1 MPCLLGSFA
10 IQWIVLDKIKQT
22 LIEGLTS
29 KLKIH
34 HSVYR
39 LPCTSEFLE
48 ELISN
53 TLSEAGYINDWQPNR
68 SHSISVDMSLESG
81 ESFSVKSGVY
91 ANNTLTFS
99 GSRLGKYQTLDA
111 MISSVVDNS
120 ADYYVCLAK
129 SDQDWSSVPAKNEK
143 KVYYLFI
150 FDSKTL
156 IYDSGVWNKVETKS
170 GGYNYVMESI
180 GLSARINTSMSSQL
194 WTSVN
199 ESLIGA
205 PTKLEINV

>member
-1 MPCLLGSFA
+1 MLEE
-10 IQWIVLDKIKQT
+10 IKQT
-22 LIEGLTS
+22 LISGLIE

-48 ELISN
+48 ELIS
-53 TLSEAGYINDWQPNR
+53 TVFTEHGLINDWKPNR

-81 ESFSVKSGVY
+81 ESFSIKSGVY

-99 GSRLGKYQTLDA
+99 GSRLGKHDGLDN
-111 MISSVVDNS
+111 MIASVVSNS

-129 SDQDWSSVPAKNEK
+129 SDQDWSSVPSQNEK
-143 KVYYLFI
+143 KIYYLFV
-150 FDSKTL
+150 FPSQTL
-156 IYDSGVWNKVETKS
+156 IYDNGLWNKVETKS

-180 GLSARINTSMSSQL
+180 GMSARINTSMSSQL

-199 ESLIGA
+199 ESLIGS
-205 PTKLEINV
+205 PTKLEIL

>member
-1 MPCLLGSFA
+1 
-10 IQWIVLDKIKQT
+10 VLEQIKNI
-22 LIEGLTS
+22 LIEGLIE

-48 ELISN
+48 ELIS
-53 TLSEAGYINDWQPNR
+53 TVFTEKGLINDWKPNR

-81 ESFSVKSGVY
+81 ESFSIKSGVY

-99 GSRLGKYQTLDA
+99 GSRLGKHDGLDN
-111 MISSVVDNS
+111 MIASVVSNS
-120 ADYYVCLAK
+120 ADWYVCLAK
-129 SDQDWSSVPAKNEK
+129 ADQDWSSVPSQNEK
-143 KVYYLFI
+143 KIYYLFV
-150 FDSKTL
+150 FPSQTL
-156 IYDSGVWNKVETKS
+156 IYDNGLWNKVETKS

-180 GLSARINTSMSSQL
+180 GMSARINTSMSSQL

-199 ESLIGA
+199 ESLIGS
-205 PTKLEINV
+205 PTKLEIL

>member
-1 MPCLLGSFA
+1 VIDL
-10 IQWIVLDKIKQT
+10 IKNI
-22 LIEGLTS
+22 LIEGLTE

-53 TLSEAGYINDWQPNR
+53 TFTQSGLINNWQPNR
-68 SHSISVDMSLESG
+68 SHSVSVDMSLDTG
-81 ESFSVKSGVY
+81 QSFSIKSGVY

-99 GSRLGKYQTLDA
+99 GSRLGKHETLDA

-129 SDQDWSSVPAKNEK
+129 ADQDWSCVPSQNEK
-143 KVYYLFI
+143 KIYYLFV
-150 FDSKTL
+150 FDAQTL
-156 IYDSGVWNKVETKS
+156 IYDNGLWNKVQTKS

-199 ESLIGA
+199 ESLIGS
-205 PTKLEINV
+205 PTKLEIL

>member
-1 MPCLLGSFA
+1 M
-10 IQWIVLDKIKQT
+10 LDQIKNI
-22 LIEGLTS
+22 LITGLTE
-29 KLKIH
+29 KLKVH

-48 ELISN
+48 ELIASAL
-53 TLSEAGYINDWQPNR
+53 TEAGYTNDWQPNR
-68 SHSISVDMSLESG
+68 SHSISVDMSLNSG
-81 ESFSVKSGVY
+81 QSFSVKSGVY

-99 GSRLGKYQTLDA
+99 GSRLGKHVGLDN
-111 MISSVVDNS
+111 MIASVIDNS

-129 SDQDWSSVPAKNEK
+129 SDQDWSSVPSQNEK
-143 KVYYLFI
+143 KIYYLFV
-150 FDSKTL
+150 FPAQTL

-180 GLSARINTSMSSQL
+180 GMSARINTSMSSQL

-199 ESLIGA
+199 ESIVGS
-205 PTKLEINV
+205 PTKLEIL

>member
-1 MPCLLGSFA
+1 MLE
-10 IQWIVLDKIKQT
+10 QIKNI
-22 LIEGLTS
+22 LIEGLTE

-53 TLSEAGYINDWQPNR
+53 TFTEHGLINDWQPNR
-68 SHSISVDMSLESG
+68 SHSVSVDMSLESG
-81 ESFSVKSGVY
+81 ESFSIKSGVY

-99 GSRLGKYQTLDA
+99 GSRLGKHDGLDN
-111 MISSVVDNS
+111 MIASVVDNS

-129 SDQDWSSVPAKNEK
+129 SDQDWSCVPSQNEK
-143 KVYYLFI
+143 KIYYLFV
-150 FDSKTL
+150 FDAQTL
-156 IYDSGVWNKVETKS
+156 IYDNGLWNKVQTKS

-180 GLSARINTSMSSQL
+180 GMSARINTSMSSQL

-199 ESLIGA
+199 EALIGP
-205 PTKLEINV
+205 PTKLEIL

>member
-1 MPCLLGSFA
+1 M
-10 IQWIVLDKIKQT
+10 LDTIKNI
-22 LIEGLTS
+22 LIEGLTE

-53 TLSEAGYINDWQPNR
+53 TFTQSGLINDWQPNR
-68 SHSISVDMSLESG
+68 SHSVSVDMSLDTG
-81 ESFSVKSGVY
+81 QSFSIKSGVY

-99 GSRLGKYQTLDA
+99 GSRLGKHETLDA

-129 SDQDWSSVPAKNEK
+129 SDQDWSCVPSQNEK
-143 KVYYLFI
+143 KIYYLFV
-150 FDSKTL
+150 FDAQTL
-156 IYDSGVWNKVETKS
+156 IYDNGLWNKVQTKS

-180 GLSARINTSMSSQL
+180 GMSARINTSMSSQL

-205 PTKLEINV
+205 PTKLEIL

>member
-1 MPCLLGSFA
+1 MIDL
-10 IQWIVLDKIKQT
+10 IKNI
-22 LIEGLTS
+22 LIEGLTE

-53 TLSEAGYINDWQPNR
+53 TFTQSGLINDWQPNR
-68 SHSISVDMSLESG
+68 SHSVSVDMSLDTG
-81 ESFSVKSGVY
+81 QSFSIKSGVY

-99 GSRLGKYQTLDA
+99 GSRLGKHETLDA

-129 SDQDWSSVPAKNEK
+129 SDQDWSCVPSQNEK
-143 KVYYLFI
+143 KIYYLFV
-150 FDSKTL
+150 FDAQTL
-156 IYDSGVWNKVETKS
+156 IYDNGLWNKVQTKS

-180 GLSARINTSMSSQL
+180 GMSARINTSMSSQL

-199 ESLIGA
+199 ESLIGS
-205 PTKLEINV
+205 PTKLEIL

>member
-1 MPCLLGSFA
+1 M
-10 IQWIVLDKIKQT
+10 LDTIKNI
-22 LIEGLTS
+22 LIEGLTE

-48 ELISN
+48 ELISTVFTEN
-53 TLSEAGYINDWQPNR
+53 GLINDWKPNR

-81 ESFSVKSGVY
+81 ESFSIKSGVY

-99 GSRLGKYQTLDA
+99 GSRLGKHDGLDN
-111 MISSVVDNS
+111 MIASVVSNS

-129 SDQDWSSVPAKNEK
+129 ADQDWSSVPSQNEIK
-143 KVYYLFI
+143 TYYLFV
-150 FDSKTL
+150 FPSQTL
-156 IYDSGVWNKVETKS
+156 IYDNGLWNKVETKS

-180 GLSARINTSMSSQL
+180 GMSARINTSMSSQL

-199 ESLIGA
+199 ESLIGS
-205 PTKLEINV
+205 PTKLEIL

>member
-1 MPCLLGSFA
+1 MLE
-10 IQWIVLDKIKQT
+10 QIKNI
-22 LIEGLTS
+22 LIEGLTE

-53 TLSEAGYINDWQPNR
+53 TFTEHGLINDWQPNR
-68 SHSISVDMSLESG
+68 SHSVSVDMSLESG
-81 ESFSVKSGVY
+81 ESFSIKSGVY

-111 MISSVVDNS
+111 MIDSVVSNT

-129 SDQDWSSVPAKNEK
+129 ADQDWSSVPSQNEK
-143 KVYYLFI
+143 KIYYLFV
-150 FDSKTL
+150 FDAQTL
-156 IYDSGVWNKVETKS
+156 IYDNGLWNKVQTKS

-180 GLSARINTSMSSQL
+180 GMSARINTSMSSQL

-199 ESLIGA
+199 ESLIGP
-205 PTKLEINV
+205 PTKLEIL

>member
-1 MPCLLGSFA
+1 MLEA
-10 IQWIVLDKIKQT
+10 IKQT
-22 LIEGLTS
+22 LISGLTE

-81 ESFSVKSGVY
+81 ESFSIKSGVY

-99 GSRLGKYQTLDA
+99 GSRLGKYDGLDN
-111 MISSVVDNS
+111 MIASVVSNS

-129 SDQDWSSVPAKNEK
+129 ADQDWSSVPSQNEIK
-143 KVYYLFI
+143 TYYLFV
-150 FDSKTL
+150 FPSQTL
-156 IYDSGVWNKVETKS
+156 IYDNGLWNKVQTKS

-199 ESLIGA
+199 ESLIGS
-205 PTKLEINV
+205 PIKLEIL

>member
-1 MPCLLGSFA
+1 
-10 IQWIVLDKIKQT
+10 VLDIIKQT
-22 LIEGLTS
+22 LIEGLTK

-53 TLSEAGYINDWQPNR
+53 TFTQSGLINDWQPNR
-68 SHSISVDMSLESG
+68 SHSVSVDMSLESG
-81 ESFSVKSGVY
+81 ESFSIKSGVY

-99 GSRLGKYQTLDA
+99 GSRLGKYETLDA
-111 MISSVVDNS
+111 MISSVVSNS

-129 SDQDWSSVPAKNEK
+129 ADQDWSSVPSQNEK
-143 KVYYLFI
+143 KIYYLFV
-150 FDSKTL
+150 FDAQTL
-156 IYDSGVWNKVETKS
+156 IYDNGLWNKVQTKS

-180 GLSARINTSMSSQL
+180 GMSARINTSMSSQL

-199 ESLIGA
+199 ESLIGP
-205 PTKLEINV
+205 PTKLEIL

>member
-1 MPCLLGSFA
+1 M
-10 IQWIVLDKIKQT
+10 LDIIKQI
-22 LIEGLTS
+22 LIEGLTE

-53 TLSEAGYINDWQPNR
+53 TLKEAGYINDWQPNR
-68 SHSISVDMSLESG
+68 SHSVSIDMSLESG
-81 ESFSVKSGVY
+81 ESFSIKSGVY

-99 GSRLGKYQTLDA
+99 GSRLGKYDGLDN
-111 MISSVVDNS
+111 MIASVVSNS

-129 SDQDWSSVPAKNEK
+129 ADQDWSSVPSQNETK
-143 KVYYLFI
+143 IYYLFV
-150 FDSKTL
+150 FPSQTL
-156 IYDSGVWNKVETKS
+156 IYDNGLWNKVQTKS

-180 GLSARINTSMSSQL
+180 GMSARINTSMSSQL

-199 ESLIGA
+199 ESLIGS
-205 PTKLEINV
+205 PTKLEIL

>member
-1 MPCLLGSFA
+1 M
-10 IQWIVLDKIKQT
+10 LDILKNI
-22 LIEGLTS
+22 LVEGLTN
-29 KLKIH
+29 KLKVH

-48 ELISN
+48 ELIASVL
-53 TLSEAGYINDWQPNR
+53 TEAGYINDWQPNR

-81 ESFSVKSGVY
+81 ESFSIKSGVY

-120 ADYYVCLAK
+120 AKYYVCLAK
-129 SDQDWSSVPAKNEK
+129 ADQDWSSVPAENEK

-150 FDSKTL
+150 FDSQTL
-156 IYDSGVWNKVETKS
+156 IYDTGVWNKVETKS
-170 GGYNYVMESI
+170 GGYNYVMDSI
-180 GLSARINTSMSSQL
+180 GMSARINTSMSSQL

-205 PTKLEINV
+205 PTKLEIF

>member
-1 MPCLLGSFA
+1 M
-10 IQWIVLDKIKQT
+10 LDNIKQI

-48 ELISN
+48 ELIAN
-53 TLSEAGYINDWQPNR
+53 TLTEAGHINDWKPNR

-129 SDQDWSSVPAKNEK
+129 SDQDWSPVPAKNEK

-150 FDSKTL
+150 FDSQTL
-156 IYDSGVWNKVETKS
+156 IYDSGVWNKVQTKS

-180 GLSARINTSMSSQL
+180 GMSARINTSMSSQL

-199 ESLIGA
+199 ESLIGS
-205 PTKLEINV
+205 PTKLDIQ

>member
-1 MPCLLGSFA
+1 MLE
-10 IQWIVLDKIKQT
+10 QIKNI
-22 LIEGLTS
+22 LIPGLTE

-48 ELISN
+48 ELIASAL
-53 TLSEAGYINDWQPNR
+53 TEAGYINDWQPNR

-111 MISSVVDNS
+111 MIDSVVNNS
-120 ADYYVCLAK
+120 AKYYVCLAK
-129 SDQDWSSVPAKNEK
+129 ADQDWSSVPAKNEK

-150 FDSKTL
+150 FDAQTL
-156 IYDSGVWNKVETKS
+156 VYDSNVWNKVETKS

-180 GLSARINTSMSSQL
+180 GMSARINTSMSSQL

-205 PTKLEINV
+205 PTKLEIE

>member
-1 MPCLLGSFA
+1 M
-10 IQWIVLDKIKQT
+10 LDNIKQI

-48 ELISN
+48 ELIAN
-53 TLSEAGYINDWQPNR
+53 TFTENGLINDWQPNR
-68 SHSISVDMSLESG
+68 SHSVSVDMSLESG
-81 ESFSVKSGVY
+81 ESFSIKSGVY

-120 ADYYVCLAK
+120 ARYYVCLAK
-129 SDQDWSSVPAKNEK
+129 SEEDWSSVPAENEK
-143 KVYYLFI
+143 KVYYLFV
-150 FDSKTL
+150 FDSQTL
-156 IYDSGVWNKVETKS
+156 IYDSGVWNKVQTKS

-205 PTKLEINV
+205 PTKLEIV

>member
-1 MPCLLGSFA
+1 MLDTIKNILILGL
-10 IQWIVLDKIKQT
+10 VD
-22 LIEGLTS
+22 

-48 ELISN
+48 ENIANIFTENGL
-53 TLSEAGYINDWQPNR
+53 INDWQPNR
-68 SHSISVDMSLESG
+68 SHSVSVDLSLSSG
-81 ESFSVKSGVY
+81 ESFSIKSGVY

-99 GSRLGKYQTLDA
+99 GSRLGKYQTLDD
-111 MISSVVDNS
+111 MVSSVVDNS

-129 SDQDWSSVPAKNEK
+129 SDQDWSSIPAKNEK
-143 KVYYLFI
+143 KVYYLFA
-150 FDSKTL
+150 FPSQTL
-156 IYDSGVWNKVETKS
+156 IYDSNVWNKVDTKS

-180 GLSARINTSMSSQL
+180 GMSARINTSMSSQL

-205 PTKLEINV
+205 PTKLEIL

>member
-1 MPCLLGSFA
+1 M
-10 IQWIVLDKIKQT
+10 LDIIKQT
-22 LIEGLTS
+22 LIEGLTK

-53 TLSEAGYINDWQPNR
+53 TFTQSGLINDWQPNR
-68 SHSISVDMSLESG
+68 SHSVSVDMSLESG
-81 ESFSVKSGVY
+81 ESFSIKSGVY

-99 GSRLGKYQTLDA
+99 GSRLGKYETLDA
-111 MISSVVDNS
+111 MISSVVSNS

-129 SDQDWSSVPAKNEK
+129 ADQDWSSVPSQNEK
-143 KVYYLFI
+143 KIYYLFV
-150 FDSKTL
+150 FDAQTL
-156 IYDSGVWNKVETKS
+156 IYDNGLWNKVQTKS

-180 GLSARINTSMSSQL
+180 GMSARINTSMSSQL

-199 ESLIGA
+199 ESLIGP
-205 PTKLEINV
+205 PTKLEIL

>member
-1 MPCLLGSFA
+1 M
-10 IQWIVLDKIKQT
+10 LDIIKQT
-22 LIEGLTS
+22 LIEGLTE

-48 ELISN
+48 ELIS
-53 TLSEAGYINDWQPNR
+53 TVFTEKGLINDWKPNR

-81 ESFSVKSGVY
+81 ESFSIKSGVY

-99 GSRLGKYQTLDA
+99 GSRLGKHDGLDN
-111 MISSVVDNS
+111 MIASVVSNS

-129 SDQDWSSVPAKNEK
+129 SDQDWSSVPSQNEIK
-143 KVYYLFI
+143 TYYLFV
-150 FDSKTL
+150 FPSQTL
-156 IYDSGVWNKVETKS
+156 IYDNGLWNKVETKS

-180 GLSARINTSMSSQL
+180 GMSARINTSMSSQL
-194 WTSVN
+194 WTSVS
-199 ESLIGA
+199 ESLIGS
-205 PTKLEINV
+205 PTKLEIL

>member
-1 MPCLLGSFA
+1 MLE
-10 IQWIVLDKIKQT
+10 QIKNI
-22 LIEGLTS
+22 LIEGLTE

-53 TLSEAGYINDWQPNR
+53 TFTQSGLINDWQPNR
-68 SHSISVDMSLESG
+68 SHSVSVDMSLDTG
-81 ESFSVKSGVY
+81 QSFSIKSGVY

-99 GSRLGKYQTLDA
+99 GSRLGKHETLDA
-111 MISSVVDNS
+111 MISSVVSNS

-129 SDQDWSSVPAKNEK
+129 SDQDWSCVPSQNEK
-143 KVYYLFI
+143 KIYYLFV
-150 FDSKTL
+150 FDAQTL
-156 IYDSGVWNKVETKS
+156 IYDNGLWNKVQTKS

-180 GLSARINTSMSSQL
+180 GMSARINTSMSSQL

-199 ESLIGA
+199 ESLIGS
-205 PTKLEINV
+205 PTKLEIL

>member
-1 MPCLLGSFA
+1 
-10 IQWIVLDKIKQT
+10 VLEVIKNI
-22 LIEGLTS
+22 LIEGLTE

-53 TLSEAGYINDWQPNR
+53 TFTEHGLINDWKPNR
-68 SHSISVDMSLESG
+68 SHSVSVDMSLDTG
-81 ESFSVKSGVY
+81 QSFSIKSGVY

-99 GSRLGKYQTLDA
+99 GSRLGKHETLDA
-111 MISSVVDNS
+111 MISSVVSNS
-120 ADYYVCLAK
+120 ADWYVCLAK
-129 SDQDWSSVPAKNEK
+129 SDQDWSSVPSQNEK
-143 KVYYLFI
+143 KIYYLFV
-150 FDSKTL
+150 FDAQTL
-156 IYDSGVWNKVETKS
+156 IYDNGLWNKVQTKS

-180 GLSARINTSMSSQL
+180 GMSARINTSMSSQL

-199 ESLIGA
+199 EALVGP
-205 PTKLEINV
+205 PTKLEIQ

>member
-1 MPCLLGSFA
+1 
-10 IQWIVLDKIKQT
+10 VLDIIKQT
-22 LIEGLTS
+22 LIEGLTE

-48 ELISN
+48 ELIS
-53 TLSEAGYINDWQPNR
+53 TVFTEHGLINDWKPNR

-81 ESFSVKSGVY
+81 ESFSIKSGVY

-99 GSRLGKYQTLDA
+99 GSRLGKHDGLDN
-111 MISSVVDNS
+111 MIASVVSNS

-129 SDQDWSSVPAKNEK
+129 ADQDWSSVPSQNEIK
-143 KVYYLFI
+143 TYYLFV
-150 FDSKTL
+150 FPSQTL
-156 IYDSGVWNKVETKS
+156 IYDNGLWNKVETKS

-180 GLSARINTSMSSQL
+180 GMSARINTSMSSQL

-199 ESLIGA
+199 ESLIGS
-205 PTKLEINV
+205 PTKLEIL

>member
-1 MPCLLGSFA
+1 M
-10 IQWIVLDKIKQT
+10 LDNIKQI

-48 ELISN
+48 ELIAN
-53 TLSEAGYINDWQPNR
+53 TFTENGLINDWQPNR

-81 ESFSVKSGVY
+81 ESFSIKSGVY

-120 ADYYVCLAK
+120 AKYYVCLAK
-129 SDQDWSSVPAKNEK
+129 SEEDWSSVPAENEK
-143 KVYYLFI
+143 KVYYLFV
-150 FDSKTL
+150 FDSQTL
-156 IYDSGVWNKVETKS
+156 IYDSGVWNKVQTKS

-199 ESLIGA
+199 ESLVGA
-205 PTKLEINV
+205 PMKLEIV

>member
-1 MPCLLGSFA
+1 MLE
-10 IQWIVLDKIKQT
+10 QIKNI
-22 LIEGLTS
+22 LIPGLTE

-53 TLSEAGYINDWQPNR
+53 TFTEHGLINDWQPNR

-99 GSRLGKYQTLDA
+99 GSRLGKHDGLDN
-111 MISSVVDNS
+111 MINSVIDNS
-120 ADYYVCLAK
+120 ADWYVCLAK
-129 SDQDWSSVPAKNEK
+129 SDQDWSSVPSQNEK
-143 KVYYLFI
+143 KVYYLFV
-150 FDSKTL
+150 FPSQTL
-156 IYDSGVWNKVETKS
+156 MYDSGVWNKVQTKS

-180 GLSARINTSMSSQL
+180 GMSARINTSMSSQL

-199 ESLIGA
+199 ESLIGS
-205 PTKLEINV
+205 PTKLDIE

>member
-1 MPCLLGSFA
+1 M
-10 IQWIVLDKIKQT
+10 IDTIKNI
-22 LIEGLTS
+22 LIEGLTE

-53 TLSEAGYINDWQPNR
+53 TFTQSGLINDWKPNR
-68 SHSISVDMSLESG
+68 SHSVSVDMSLDTG
-81 ESFSVKSGVY
+81 ESFSIKSGVY

-99 GSRLGKYQTLDA
+99 GSRLGKHETLDA
-111 MISSVVDNS
+111 MISSVVSNS

-129 SDQDWSSVPAKNEK
+129 SDQDWSSVPSQNEK
-143 KVYYLFI
+143 KIYYLFV
-150 FDSKTL
+150 FDAQTL
-156 IYDSGVWNKVETKS
+156 LYDNGLWNKVETKS

-180 GLSARINTSMSSQL
+180 GMSARINTSMSSQL
-194 WTSVN
+194 WTSIN
-199 ESLIGA
+199 ESLIGS
-205 PTKLEINV
+205 PTKLEIL

>member
-1 MPCLLGSFA
+1 M
-10 IQWIVLDKIKQT
+10 LDNIKQI

-48 ELISN
+48 ELIAN
-53 TLSEAGYINDWQPNR
+53 TFTENGLINDWQPNR

-81 ESFSVKSGVY
+81 ESFSIKSGVY
-91 ANNTLTFS
+91 ANNTLTVS

-120 ADYYVCLAK
+120 AKYYVCLAK
-129 SDQDWSSVPAKNEK
+129 AEEDWSSVPAENEM
-143 KVYYLFI
+143 KVYYLFV
-150 FDSKTL
+150 FDSQTL

-199 ESLIGA
+199 EGLIGA
-205 PTKLEINV
+205 PTKLEIL

>member
-1 MPCLLGSFA
+1 
-10 IQWIVLDKIKQT
+10 VLEQIKNI
-22 LIEGLTS
+22 LIEGLTE

-53 TLSEAGYINDWQPNR
+53 TFTQSGLINDWQPNR
-68 SHSISVDMSLESG
+68 SHSVSVDMSLDTG
-81 ESFSVKSGVY
+81 ESFSIKSGVY

-99 GSRLGKYQTLDA
+99 GSRLGKHETLDA
-111 MISSVVDNS
+111 MISSVVSNS

-129 SDQDWSSVPAKNEK
+129 ADQDWSSVPSQNETK
-143 KVYYLFI
+143 IYYLFV
-150 FDSKTL
+150 FDAQTL
-156 IYDSGVWNKVETKS
+156 IYDNGLWNKVQTKS

-180 GLSARINTSMSSQL
+180 GMSARINTSMSSQL

-199 ESLIGA
+199 EALIGP
-205 PTKLEINV
+205 PTKLEIL

>member
-1 MPCLLGSFA
+1 MLE
-10 IQWIVLDKIKQT
+10 QIKNI
-22 LIEGLTS
+22 LIEGLTE

-53 TLSEAGYINDWQPNR
+53 TFTQSGLINDWQPNR
-68 SHSISVDMSLESG
+68 SHSVSVDMSLDTG
-81 ESFSVKSGVY
+81 QSFSIKSGVY

-99 GSRLGKYQTLDA
+99 GSRLGKHETLDA
-111 MISSVVDNS
+111 MISSVVSNS

-129 SDQDWSSVPAKNEK
+129 SDQDWSSVPSQNEK
-143 KVYYLFI
+143 KIYYLFV
-150 FDSKTL
+150 FDAQTL
-156 IYDSGVWNKVETKS
+156 IYDNGLWNKVQTKS

-180 GLSARINTSMSSQL
+180 GMSARINTSMSSQL

-199 ESLIGA
+199 ESLIGS
-205 PTKLEINV
+205 PTKLEIL

>member
-1 MPCLLGSFA
+1 
-10 IQWIVLDKIKQT
+10 VLEAIKQT
-22 LIEGLTS
+22 LIYGLTE

-53 TLSEAGYINDWQPNR
+53 TFTEAGYINDWQPNR

-81 ESFSVKSGVY
+81 ESFSIKSGVY

-99 GSRLGKYQTLDA
+99 GSRLGKHDGLDN
-111 MISSVVDNS
+111 MIASVVSNS

-129 SDQDWSSVPAKNEK
+129 SDQDWSSVPSQNEK
-143 KVYYLFI
+143 KIYYLFI
-150 FDSKTL
+150 FPSQTL
-156 IYDSGVWNKVETKS
+156 IYDNGLWNKVQTKS

-180 GLSARINTSMSSQL
+180 GMLARINTSMSFQL

-205 PTKLEINV
+205 PTKLEIL

>member
-1 MPCLLGSFA
+1 V
-10 IQWIVLDKIKQT
+10 IDTIKNI
-22 LIEGLTS
+22 LIEGLTE

-53 TLSEAGYINDWQPNR
+53 TFTQNGLINDWQPNR
-68 SHSISVDMSLESG
+68 SHSVSVDMSLESG

-99 GSRLGKYQTLDA
+99 GSRLGKHDGLDN
-111 MISSVVDNS
+111 MISSVVSNS

-129 SDQDWSSVPAKNEK
+129 ADQDWSSVPSQNEK
-143 KVYYLFI
+143 KIYYLFI
-150 FDSKTL
+150 FPSQTL
-156 IYDSGVWNKVETKS
+156 IYDNGLWNKVQTKS

-180 GLSARINTSMSSQL
+180 GMSARINTSMSSQL

-199 ESLIGA
+199 ESLIGS
-205 PTKLEINV
+205 PTKLEIL

>member
-1 MPCLLGSFA
+1 
-10 IQWIVLDKIKQT
+10 VLDIIKNI
-22 LIEGLTS
+22 LIEGLTE

-53 TLSEAGYINDWQPNR
+53 TFTQSGLINDWQPNR
-68 SHSISVDMSLESG
+68 SHSVSVDMSLDTG
-81 ESFSVKSGVY
+81 QSFSIKSGVY

-99 GSRLGKYQTLDA
+99 GSRLGKHDGLDN
-111 MISSVVDNS
+111 MISSVVSNS

-129 SDQDWSSVPAKNEK
+129 SDQDWSSVPSQNEK
-143 KVYYLFI
+143 KIYYLFV
-150 FDSKTL
+150 FDAQTL
-156 IYDSGVWNKVETKS
+156 IYDNGLWNKVQTKS

-180 GLSARINTSMSSQL
+180 GMSARINTSMSSQL

-199 ESLIGA
+199 ESLIGP
-205 PTKLEINV
+205 PTKLEIL

>member
-1 MPCLLGSFA
+1 M
-10 IQWIVLDKIKQT
+10 LDKIKQT
-22 LIEGLTS
+22 LITGLTE

-48 ELISN
+48 ELIASVL
-53 TLSEAGYINDWQPNR
+53 TEAGYTNDWQPNR
-68 SHSISVDMSLESG
+68 SHSISVDMSLDSG
-81 ESFSVKSGVY
+81 QSFSVKSGVY

-99 GSRLGKYQTLDA
+99 GSRLGKHDGLDN
-111 MISSVVDNS
+111 MIASVIDNS

-129 SDQDWSSVPAKNEK
+129 NDQDWSSVPSQNEK

-150 FDSKTL
+150 FPSQTL

-170 GGYNYVMESI
+170 GGYNYVMDSI
-180 GLSARINTSMSSQL
+180 GMSARINTSMSSQL

-199 ESLIGA
+199 ESIVGS
-205 PTKLEINV
+205 PTKLEIL

>member
-1 MPCLLGSFA
+1 MSL
-10 IQWIVLDKIKQT
+10 KQQVI
-22 LIEGLTS
+22 LIEGLTK

-48 ELISN
+48 ELIS
-53 TLSEAGYINDWQPNR
+53 TVFTEHGLINDWKPNR

-81 ESFSVKSGVY
+81 ESFSIKSGVY

-99 GSRLGKYQTLDA
+99 GSRLGKHDGLDN
-111 MISSVVDNS
+111 MIASVVSNS

-129 SDQDWSSVPAKNEK
+129 ADQDWSSVPSQNEIK
-143 KVYYLFI
+143 TYYLFV
-150 FDSKTL
+150 FPSQTL
-156 IYDSGVWNKVETKS
+156 IYDNGLWNKVETKS

-180 GLSARINTSMSSQL
+180 GMSARINTSMSSQL

-199 ESLIGA
+199 ESLIGS
-205 PTKLEINV
+205 PTKLEIL

>member
-1 MPCLLGSFA
+1 
-10 IQWIVLDKIKQT
+10 VLDNIKQI

-48 ELISN
+48 ELIAN
-53 TLSEAGYINDWQPNR
+53 TFTENGLINDWQPNR

-81 ESFSVKSGVY
+81 ESFSIKSGVY

-120 ADYYVCLAK
+120 AKYYVCLAK
-129 SDQDWSSVPAKNEK
+129 ADQDWSSVPAENEVK
-143 KVYYLFI
+143 TYYLFI
-150 FDSKTL
+150 FDSQTL
-156 IYDSGVWNKVETKS
+156 IYNNGAWNKVQTKS

-180 GLSARINTSMSSQL
+180 GMSARINTSMSSQL

-199 ESLIGA
+199 ESLIGS
-205 PTKLEINV
+205 PTKLEIL

>member
-1 MPCLLGSFA
+1 M
-10 IQWIVLDKIKQT
+10 LDIIKQT
-22 LIEGLTS
+22 LIEGLTE

-48 ELISN
+48 ELIS
-53 TLSEAGYINDWQPNR
+53 TVFTEKGLINDWKPNR
-68 SHSISVDMSLESG
+68 SHSISVDMSLDTG
-81 ESFSVKSGVY
+81 ESFSIKSGVY

-129 SDQDWSSVPAKNEK
+129 ADQDWSSVPSQNEIK
-143 KVYYLFI
+143 TYYLFV
-150 FDSKTL
+150 FPSQTL
-156 IYDSGVWNKVETKS
+156 IYDNGLWNKVETKS

-180 GLSARINTSMSSQL
+180 GMSARINTSMSSQL

-199 ESLIGA
+199 ESLIGS
-205 PTKLEINV
+205 PTKLEIL

>member
-1 MPCLLGSFA
+1 
-10 IQWIVLDKIKQT
+10 VLDIIKNI
-22 LIEGLTS
+22 LIEGLTE

-53 TLSEAGYINDWQPNR
+53 TFTEHGLINDWQPNR
-68 SHSISVDMSLESG
+68 SHSVSVDMSLESG
-81 ESFSVKSGVY
+81 ESFSIKSGVY

-99 GSRLGKYQTLDA
+99 GSRLGKYDGLDN
-111 MISSVVDNS
+111 MIASVVDNS

-129 SDQDWSSVPAKNEK
+129 SDQDWSSVPSQNEK
-143 KVYYLFI
+143 KIYYLFV
-150 FDSKTL
+150 FDAQTL
-156 IYDSGVWNKVETKS
+156 IYDNGLWNKVQTKS

-180 GLSARINTSMSSQL
+180 GMSARINTSMSSQL

-199 ESLIGA
+199 EALIGP
-205 PTKLEINV
+205 PTKLEIL

>member
-1 MPCLLGSFA
+1 VLEA
-10 IQWIVLDKIKQT
+10 IKNI
-22 LIEGLTS
+22 LIPGLTE

-48 ELISN
+48 ELIS
-53 TLSEAGYINDWQPNR
+53 TVFTEHGLINDWKPNR

-81 ESFSVKSGVY
+81 ESFSIKSGVY

-99 GSRLGKYQTLDA
+99 GSRLGKHDGLDN
-111 MISSVVDNS
+111 MIASVVSNS

-129 SDQDWSSVPAKNEK
+129 ADQDWSSVPSQNEK
-143 KVYYLFI
+143 KIYYLFV
-150 FDSKTL
+150 FPSQTL
-156 IYDSGVWNKVETKS
+156 IYDNGLWNKVETKS

-180 GLSARINTSMSSQL
+180 GMSARINTSMSSQL
-194 WTSVN
+194 WTSIN
-199 ESLIGA
+199 ESLIGS
-205 PTKLEINV
+205 PTKLEIL

>member
-1 MPCLLGSFA
+1 V
-10 IQWIVLDKIKQT
+10 IDTIKNI
-22 LIEGLTS
+22 LIEGLTE

-53 TLSEAGYINDWQPNR
+53 TFTQSGLINDWKPNR
-68 SHSISVDMSLESG
+68 SHSVSVDMSLDTG
-81 ESFSVKSGVY
+81 ESFSIKSGVY

-99 GSRLGKYQTLDA
+99 GSRLGKHETLDA
-111 MISSVVDNS
+111 MISSVVSNS

-129 SDQDWSSVPAKNEK
+129 SDQDWSCVPSQNEK
-143 KVYYLFI
+143 KIYYLFV
-150 FDSKTL
+150 FDAQTL
-156 IYDSGVWNKVETKS
+156 LYDNGLWNKVETKS

-180 GLSARINTSMSSQL
+180 GMSARINTSMSSQL
-194 WTSVN
+194 WTSIN
-199 ESLIGA
+199 ESLIGS
-205 PTKLEINV
+205 PTKLEIL